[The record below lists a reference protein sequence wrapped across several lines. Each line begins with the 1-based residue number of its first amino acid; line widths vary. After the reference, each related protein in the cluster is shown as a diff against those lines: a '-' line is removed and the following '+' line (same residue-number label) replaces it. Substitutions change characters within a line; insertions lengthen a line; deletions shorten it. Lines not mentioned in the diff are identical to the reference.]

1 MITNLTVDATHVEGD
16 LEAFAART
24 EEGRSYTHRAFTRA
38 RQQVRGRSLPQKTPF
53 PLSLGEEAIFTP
65 SKDWRTHTSEE
76 RVATA
81 DVSLSTAVLFKAEQ
95 RLDWC
100 LEN

>member
-1 MITNLTVDATHVEGD
+1 MTNNLAVDAAHVEGD
-16 LEAFAART
+16 LEVFVART
-24 EEGRSYTHRAFTRA
+24 EEGRSYTHRAFTLA
-38 RQQVRGRSLPQKTPF
+38 KEQVRGRSASQRAPF
-53 PLSLGEEAIFTP
+53 PLGLGEEAIFAP
-65 SKDWRTHTSEE
+65 SKDWRTHTRVE

-81 DVSLSTAVLFKAEQ
+81 DVVLSTAVLFKTVQ